1 MTQSNGPITLEDP
14 MRRAAAVLALV
25 LAGLWMATP
34 AQAFAHN
41 AVHSS
46 ALHALL
52 DALTLVVVSSPA
64 WTALLW
70 SGGNRWW
77 LAALVAVVQIPVAI
91 IGFVPIA
98 DPWLHL
104 ALFTIAI
111 VLTGVSLR
119 VVRRQARATATAPAQ
134 P

>member
-1 MTQSNGPITLEDP
+1 

-25 LAGLWMATP
+25 LAGLWIASP

-41 AVHSS
+41 AVHNTY
-46 ALHALL
+46 LHALL
-52 DALTLVVVSSPA
+52 DALTLVVVSAPI

-77 LAALVAVVQIPVAI
+77 LAGLIAVVQIPVAI

-98 DPWLHL
+98 SPWLHL
-104 ALFTIAI
+104 SLFVIAI
-111 VLTGVSLR
+111 ALTGVSLR
-119 VVRRQARATATAPAQ
+119 VVRAQARTAAVTAGR
-134 P
+134 

>member
-1 MTQSNGPITLEDP
+1 
-14 MRRAAAVLALV
+14 MRRATVVLAFV
-25 LAGLWMATP
+25 LAGLWTATP

-41 AVHSS
+41 AVHNS

-52 DALTLVVVSSPA
+52 DGLTLVVVSAPV

-77 LAALVAVVQIPVAI
+77 LAALIAVVQVPVAV

-98 DPWLHL
+98 DPRVHL
-104 ALFTIAI
+104 ALFAIAI
-111 VLTGVSLR
+111 VLTGFSLR
-119 VVRRQARATATAPAQ
+119 IVRQQARVATPAEVK

>member
-1 MTQSNGPITLEDP
+1 

-25 LAGLWMATP
+25 LAGLWITTP

-41 AVHSS
+41 AVHNS

-52 DALTLVVVSSPA
+52 DGLTLVVVSAPV

-70 SGGNRWW
+70 SGGSRWW
-77 LAALVAVVQIPVAI
+77 LAALIAVVQIPVAI

-98 DPWLHL
+98 NPWLHL
-104 ALFTIAI
+104 TLFAVAIALTA
-111 VLTGVSLR
+111 VSLR
-119 VVRRQARATATAPAQ
+119 AVRQQARAAAAAPVK

>member
-1 MTQSNGPITLEDP
+1 

-25 LAGLWMATP
+25 LAGLWITTP

-41 AVHSS
+41 AVHNS

-52 DALTLVVVSSPA
+52 DGLTLVVVSAPV

-70 SGGNRWW
+70 SGGSRWW
-77 LAALVAVVQIPVAI
+77 LAALIAVVQIPVAI

-98 DPWLHL
+98 NPWLHL
-104 ALFTIAI
+104 TLFTVAIA
-111 VLTGVSLR
+111 LTAVSLR
-119 VVRRQARATATAPAQ
+119 VVRQQARAAAAAAPVKL
-134 P
+134 

>member
-1 MTQSNGPITLEDP
+1 
-14 MRRAAAVLALV
+14 MRRAATVLALV
-25 LAGLWMATP
+25 LAGLWIATP

-41 AVHSS
+41 AVHQP

-52 DALTLVVVSSPA
+52 DALTLVVASAPV

-70 SGGNRWW
+70 SRGNRWW
-77 LAALVAVVQIPVAI
+77 LAALIAVVQLPVAI

-98 DPWLHL
+98 DPALHL
-104 ALFTIAI
+104 SLFVLALT
-111 VLTGVSLR
+111 LTAVSLR
-119 VVRRQARATATAPAQ
+119 VVRRQARAAAAPVE